1 MDKEIV
7 MYRPNYE
14 TGVVQKIV
22 CNNETCASILE
33 ATTCTYKTKEEAEG
47 MLKLYNRMVK
57 KNEL

>member
-22 CNNETCASILE
+22 CDNETYASILE

-57 KNEL
+57 K

>member
-22 CNNETCASILE
+22 CNNETCAIILE
-33 ATTCTYKTKEEAEG
+33 DITYSYKTKEEAEG

-57 KNEL
+57 K